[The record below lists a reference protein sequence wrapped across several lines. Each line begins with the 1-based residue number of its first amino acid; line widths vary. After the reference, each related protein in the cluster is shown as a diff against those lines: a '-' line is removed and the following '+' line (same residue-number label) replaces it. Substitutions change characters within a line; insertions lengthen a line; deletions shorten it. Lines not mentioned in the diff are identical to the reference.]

1 MKSDDRYMDNRRQH
15 YEVGRKIV
23 EEKQQVENRAAY
35 GQQLLWG
42 LSEHLTKEFG
52 KGFSLTNL
60 KQFRQFYTIYV
71 NDKISH
77 TVSDQFANLPAV
89 STGRKFYLSWSHCAV
104 RFGVRHK
111 VFCFYSCK
119 LFVLPLKNEVKM
131 L

>member
-1 MKSDDRYMDNRRQH
+1 MDNRRQH
-15 YEVGRKIV
+15 YEIGRKIV
-23 EEKQQVENRAAY
+23 EEKQQGENRAAY
-35 GQQLLWG
+35 GQQLLRG